1 MQMTHGNMRYDH
13 NGRKRKPLPKA
24 KKRYTPKFEPLS
36 TIEPYRRETPMYAS
50 AVDSG
55 LNTIAPERDYT
66 LDSTVVIGQAYNK
79 GNLVVLT
86 SDEAADPRTGKR
98 R

>member
-1 MQMTHGNMRYDH
+1 
-13 NGRKRKPLPKA
+13 
-24 KKRYTPKFEPLS
+24 
-36 TIEPYRRETPMYAS
+36 MYAS